1 MNPLIKD
8 IGKEAI
14 ILLGGAIVAA
24 YVIGQFPQV
33 KTWIQS
39 QWGGA
44 NQKLGG

>member
-8 IGKEAI
+8 IGKEAV

-24 YVIGQFPQV
+24 FVIGRFPQV
-33 KTWIQS
+33 KTWIQA

-44 NQKLGG
+44 NQKLGA